1 MSWALTQT
9 LKGAMNMVNLI
20 SSLERHFKQN
30 IQKNSYMLSLVIEKE
45 GSDNQDL
52 SCISYLSSLL
62 FQTHEE
68 KKPQLLNGKESNKR
82 EKPAWLAWLNG

>member
-1 MSWALTQT
+1 
-9 LKGAMNMVNLI
+9 MVNLI
-20 SSLERHFKQN
+20 SSLEGHFKQN
-30 IQKNSYMLSLVIEKE
+30 IQKNSYMLSSLVIEKE
-45 GSDNQDL
+45 GSDKQDL

-68 KKPQLLNGKESNKR
+68 QKPQLFNGKESNKR